1 MSDPITATFI
11 TLAVGGGYSA
21 YQSKKSGD
29 FAKDQANKQESA
41 TKKLA
46 ADEEK
51 NKLQTMMR
59 MQKKKGAVG
68 EPGMRDTILTS
79 PLGVPGQPQTAG
91 KTLLGL

>member
-1 MSDPITATFI
+1 MP
-11 TLAVGGGYSA
+11 LAAAVAVMAAASAYSA

-29 FAKDQANKQESA
+29 FAKDQANKQEA
-41 TKKLA
+41 GAKRLA

-79 PLGVPGQPQTAG
+79 PLGVPGQPATAG

>member
-1 MSDPITATFI
+1 MGIETALLA
-11 TLAVGGGYSA
+11 TLVLGAGVSA
-21 YQSKKSGD
+21 YQAKKSAD
-29 FAKDQANKQESA
+29 FSKDQANKQEAA

-79 PLGVPGQPQTAG
+79 PLGVPGQPATAQ